1 MRCFMMQSGHVALA
15 EILPE
20 SLSDE
25 EAIASAGW
33 TRVWLPRRACDQLLE
48 RHGGLTRS

>member
-1 MRCFMMQSGHVALA
+1 MRCFMMQRPCRLA

-33 TRVWLPRRACDQLLE
+33 TRVWLPRRACDRLLE